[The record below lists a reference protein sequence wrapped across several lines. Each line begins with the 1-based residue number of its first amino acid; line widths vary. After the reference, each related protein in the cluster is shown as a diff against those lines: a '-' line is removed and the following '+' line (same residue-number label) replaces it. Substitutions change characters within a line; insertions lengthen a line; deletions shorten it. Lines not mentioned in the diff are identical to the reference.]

1 MKREVKNFLTSLGI
15 DPEQSTFDLETVK
28 EVQSFLEPE
37 YRIVL
42 LQKVSMNLNLPVIVM
57 FIWTENFDSQNRGN
71 KSGEIIWKGS
81 CPAAKP
87 IYIMRDGEEYSAIN
101 SPLNVLR
108 NRSFCSFCGIIFTQK
123 TIHRWD
129 NYCFIPH
136 QDENQMRIHLHSLR
150 WCWF

>member
-1 MKREVKNFLTSLGI
+1 MINFSSWSARLKPWSEKSKTFSLLSESTLSNLRLIWRQWRRCNHFWNRNTESFFYRKWVWTLTFS
-15 DPEQSTFDLETVK
+15 
-28 EVQSFLEPE
+28 
-37 YRIVL
+37 
-42 LQKVSMNLNLPVIVM
+42 VIVM

-129 NYCFIPH
+129 NYCFIP
-136 QDENQMRIHLHSLR
+136 N
-150 WCWF
+150 